1 MAIKILIAD
10 DHPLIAKGI
19 KTSLESNSEIEVV
32 TIVHNGKE
40 ALEYIEKHSV
50 DILLLD
56 IDMPVMNGIDC
67 ASILLQKNPD
77 FKVVMLSMHQ
87 DSYTIKKV
95 MDLGVKSYLLKTI
108 PSDELVFAIQ
118 KIHNGEAYFNA
129 DVTQALL
136 DSKPS
141 SYQTQNPVISPL
153 VNDLTTREKEIIQCI
168 CEGLSNPDIGKKL
181 FISPKTVDT
190 HRTNIMR
197 KLQVRNVVS
206 LVRFAIRNNL
216 A

>member
-10 DHPLIAKGI
+10 DHPLIAEGI
-19 KTSLESNSEIEVV
+19 QNSLASNPEIDVLS
-32 TIVHNGKE
+32 IVQNGKE
-40 ALEYIEKHSV
+40 AIDFIENNTV
-50 DILLLD
+50 DLLLLD

-67 ASILLQKNPD
+67 ASVLLQKRPN
-77 FKVVMLSMHQ
+77 FNIVMLSMHQ
-87 DSYTIKKV
+87 DAYTIKKV
-95 MDLGVKSYLLKTI
+95 MGLGVKSYLLKTI
-108 PSDELVFAIQ
+108 PSDELLFAIQ
-118 KIHNGEAYFNA
+118 KIHNGETYFNA

-136 DSKPS
+136 DNKPTT
-141 SYQTQNPVISPL
+141 YKNQNPLVSPL
-153 VNDLTTREKEIIQCI
+153 VNDLTQREKEIIQCI
-168 CEGLSNPDIGKKL
+168 CEGLSNPEIGEKL

-206 LVRFAIRNNL
+206 LVRFALRNNL

>member
-1 MAIKILIAD
+1 MAINILIAD
-10 DHPLIAKGI
+10 DHPLIAAGI
-19 KTSLESNSEIEVV
+19 KTSLESNPEIEVV
-32 TIVHNGKE
+32 AIVQNGKE
-40 ALEYIEKHSV
+40 AIEYVNTHPV
-50 DILLLD
+50 DLLLLD
-56 IDMPVMNGIDC
+56 IDMPVMNGLDC
-67 ASILLQKNPD
+67 ASILLQQQPD
-77 FKVVMLSMHQ
+77 FKIVMLSMHQ
-87 DSYTIKKV
+87 DAFTIKKV

-108 PSDELVFAIQ
+108 PSDELLFAIQ
-118 KIHNGEAYFNA
+118 KIHKGEAYFNA

-136 DSKPS
+136 DNKPTS
-141 SYQTQNPVISPL
+141 FTTQNPIISPL
-153 VNDLTTREKEIIQCI
+153 VNELTQREKEIIQCI
-168 CEGLSNPDIGKKL
+168 CEGLSNPEIGKKL

>member
-10 DHPLIAKGI
+10 DHPLIAQGI
-19 KTSLESNSEIEVV
+19 KTSLESNPEINVV
-32 TIVHNGKE
+32 AIVNNGKE
-40 ALEYIEKHSV
+40 ALEYVQNHTV
-50 DILLLD
+50 DLLLLD

-67 ASILLQKNPD
+67 ASTLLRERPN
-77 FKVVMLSMHQ
+77 FNIVMLSMHQ
-87 DSYTIKKV
+87 DAYTIKKV

-108 PSDELVFAIQ
+108 PSEELVFAIQ
-118 KIHNGEAYFNA
+118 KIHKGEAYFNA
-129 DVTQALL
+129 DVTKALL
-136 DSKPS
+136 ENKPS
-141 SYQTQNPVISPL
+141 SQSTPIDTISPL
-153 VNDLTTREKEIIQCI
+153 VHDLTSREKEIIQCI
-168 CEGLSNPDIGKKL
+168 CEGLTNAEIGEKL
-181 FISPKTVDT
+181 FISAKTVDT

>member
-19 KTSLESNSEIEVV
+19 KTTLELDLNIQVV
-32 TIVHNGKE
+32 SIVHNGKE
-40 ALEYIEKHSV
+40 ALEYIEKHPI
-50 DILLLD
+50 DLLLLD
-56 IDMPVMNGIDC
+56 IDMPIMNGIDC
-67 ASILLQKNPD
+67 ASILLQKQPG
-77 FKVVMLSMHQ
+77 FKIVMLSMHQ
-87 DSYTIKKV
+87 DIYTIKKV

-108 PSDELVFAIQ
+108 PSDELLFAIQ
-118 KIHNGEAYFNA
+118 KIYDGESYFNA

-136 DSKPS
+136 DNKPS
-141 SYQTQNPVISPL
+141 SFQTQNPVISPL
-153 VNDLTTREKEIIQCI
+153 VNDLTGREKEIIQCV
-168 CEGLSNPDIGKKL
+168 CEGLTNPEIGQKL

-197 KLQVRNVVS
+197 KLQVNNVVS

-216 A
+216 V